1 MRVVSHSAEPRTW
14 AEEHFGDTP
23 FSDIRRTERAIRIA
37 EAMAANP
44 GASIPQLFAHP
55 YDTKAAYTFFGH
67 AEAEPETIQATH
79 RALVL
84 EQMETPGTYLLI
96 EDTTELDWTGRAR
109 IEGLGPSGNSN
120 TKTQGVILHSVLGV
134 RWPETAISP
143 LCKRRPS
150 VAVLGICDQQYHIRI
165 PRPRGEQR
173 HDSQAKKKRERE
185 SQIWQQASERIG
197 AVPEATRWVRVGD
210 AAADIYE
217 HLQACLALGYG
228 FVIRA
233 GQDRALVSPD
243 GRTPA
248 GRLYETAR
256 AASSVGKF
264 TVEVSARK
272 DQSARSATVSISAVA
287 VWLRSPQRPKA
298 AVGKLP
304 PIPCTA
310 VRVWEEPAPKAGEAL
325 EWILLCDVPAQ
336 SFEQARECTLQYAT
350 RWLIEDY
357 HKALKTGLGAER
369 LQFEKAPRLFAAVA
383 IMSVVALR
391 LVGLREQVR
400 SAPEQPA
407 EAAGLTNLELEVLRA
422 ATTRQLLTVR
432 DVGLAI
438 GRLGGHLNRK
448 RDGLPGWQTLWQG
461 MRKLVLLVEGVRLAH
476 KLQEFG

>member
-1 MRVVSHSAEPRTW
+1 MNVVPHSAAPRVW

-23 FSDIRRTERAIRIA
+23 FSDIRRTERVIRIA
-37 EAMAANP
+37 EAMAAHP

-67 AEAEPETIQATH
+67 AEAEPDTIQATH

-84 EQMETPGTYLLI
+84 EQMEAPGTYLLI
-96 EDTTELDWTGRAR
+96 EDTTELDWTGRAP
-109 IEGLGPSGNSN
+109 IEGLGPIGNSN

-134 RWPETAISP
+134 KWPEGVTPTLSE
-143 LCKRRPS
+143 RRPS
-150 VAVLGICDQQYHIRI
+150 VAVLGICDQQYHIRV
-165 PRPRGEQR
+165 PRPQGEGR

-185 SQIWQQASERIG
+185 SQIWQRASERIG
-197 AVPEATRWVRVGD
+197 PAPEAARWVRVGD

-217 HLQACLALGYG
+217 HLQACLALGQG

-233 GQDRALVSPD
+233 GQDRAVVGPD
-243 GRTPA
+243 GCTPA

-256 AASSVGKF
+256 AAISRGEF

-272 DQSARSATVSISAVA
+272 GQPARVATVCISTVA
-287 VWLRSPQRPKA
+287 VWLRSPQRPGA
-298 AVGKLP
+298 SVGKLP

-310 VRVWEEPAPKAGEAL
+310 VRVWEAHAPEHGEAL
-325 EWILLCDVPAQ
+325 EWILLCDAPVQ
-336 SFEQARECTLQYAT
+336 SFAQARECALQYAT

-369 LQFEKAPRLFAAVA
+369 LQFEKASRLFAAVA
-383 IMSVVALR
+383 LMSVVALR

-400 SAPEQPA
+400 TAPERPA
-407 EAAGLTNLELEVLRA
+407 EAAGLTSLELEVLRA
-422 ATTRQLLTVR
+422 ANDRPLLTVR
-432 DVGLAI
+432 EVALAL

-461 MRKLVLLVEGVRLAH
+461 MKKLALLVEGVRLAH